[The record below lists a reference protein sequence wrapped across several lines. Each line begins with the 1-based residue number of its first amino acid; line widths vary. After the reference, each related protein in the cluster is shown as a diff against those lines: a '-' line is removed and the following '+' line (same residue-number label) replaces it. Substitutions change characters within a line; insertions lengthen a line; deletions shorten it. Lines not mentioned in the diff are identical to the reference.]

1 MGKALFVSHEWV
13 SKMHP
18 DPEFKQFQIL
28 QNALRNVVSGLIHV
42 DLDIGTEL
50 MFGGSRYLD
59 LGAEAHTQLLS
70 IWYDYFSCPQLQ
82 IVQQGGTGGDL
93 DKAIDSIP
101 AYVAKFSF
109 FCVWIRYYAFTCSCF
124 TCSWVLL
131 QNRPSAAQ
139 TQRRNASSLRLGGGA
154 LPRLSL
160 RCTRRLPPK
169 DTSHFHQP
177 ETRCDSE
184 MRSPNSSS
192 KAMQTLNLTSSPQT
206 LTSRTLKP

>member
-101 AYVAKFSF
+101 AYVAKCSF
-109 FCVWIRYYAFTCSCF
+109 FCVWVR
-124 TCSWVLL
+124 
-131 QNRPSAAQ
+131 
-139 TQRRNASSLRLGGGA
+139 
-154 LPRLSL
+154 
-160 RCTRRLPPK
+160 
-169 DTSHFHQP
+169 
-177 ETRCDSE
+177 
-184 MRSPNSSS
+184 
-192 KAMQTLNLTSSPQT
+192 
-206 LTSRTLKP
+206 